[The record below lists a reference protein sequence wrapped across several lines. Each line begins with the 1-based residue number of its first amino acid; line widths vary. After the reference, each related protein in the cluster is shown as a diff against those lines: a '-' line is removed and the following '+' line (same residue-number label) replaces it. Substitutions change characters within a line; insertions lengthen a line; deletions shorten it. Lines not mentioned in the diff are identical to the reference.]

1 MYKMRKI
8 LALLVLFVLVSPVAF
23 AQSDWMKSG
32 SEKSKISFNLPEKP
46 IVQSKE
52 LNGIKIEIF
61 SYKDA
66 ATVFGV
72 VASDFSGVGL
82 DFTYSDPTEYY
93 QEMKEG
99 SLVTGNT
106 ILISE
111 NSVAYQK
118 MLGKEIVYTQLVG
131 KHEYTYYKRFFFREK
146 FIYQIAIGGPS
157 RMKQFLID
165 KKNLFFN
172 TVEFTD

>member
-8 LALLVLFVLVSPVAF
+8 FTLLVLLILVSPVAF
-23 AQSDWMKSG
+23 AQSDWVKSG
-32 SEKSKISFNLPEKP
+32 SVKSKISFELPENP
-46 IVQSKE
+46 IVQNKE
-52 LNGIKIEIF
+52 LNGIKIEVF

-66 ATVFGV
+66 ATVYGV

-99 SLVTGNT
+99 SLLTDNAV
-106 ILISE
+106 LISE
-111 NSVAYQK
+111 TSVAYQK
-118 MLGKEIVYTQLVG
+118 MLGKEIVYTVLVRE
-131 KHEYTYYKRFFFREK
+131 HEYTYYKRFFFRGK

-157 RMKQFLID
+157 RMKQFLND
-165 KKNLFFN
+165 KRNLFFN

>member
-1 MYKMRKI
+1 MYQMRKI
-8 LALLVLFVLVSPVAF
+8 YSLLVLLILVVPAVY
-23 AQSDWMKSG
+23 AQNDWVRSG
-32 SEKSKISFNLPEKP
+32 SEKSKISFELPENP
-46 IVQSKE
+46 IIQDKE
-52 LNGIKIEIF
+52 LNGIKIEVF

-72 VASDFSGVGL
+72 VASDFSEVGL

-99 SLVTGNT
+99 SLVTGNA

-131 KHEYTYYKRFFFREK
+131 EHEYTYYKRFFFRGK

-157 RMKQFLID
+157 RMKQFLVD
-165 KKNLFFN
+165 KKNLFFD
-172 TVEFTD
+172 TLEFKD

>member
-8 LALLVLFVLVSPVAF
+8 FALLVLLILVSPAVS
-23 AQSDWMKSG
+23 AQGDWVKSG
-32 SEKSKISFNLPEKP
+32 SGKSKISFELPENP
-46 IVQSKE
+46 IVQNKE
-52 LNGIKIEIF
+52 LNGIKIEVF

-82 DFTYSDPTEYY
+82 DFSYSDPTEYY

-99 SLVTGNT
+99 SLVTGNA

-111 NSVAYQK
+111 SSVAYQR

-131 KHEYTYYKRFFFREK
+131 KHEYTYYKRFFFRGK

>member
-1 MYKMRKI
+1 MRKI
-8 LALLVLFVLVSPVAF
+8 FGLLSLFILCSVAVS
-23 AQSDWMKSG
+23 AQSDWVKSG
-32 SEKSKISFNLPEKP
+32 SEKSKISFELPENP
-46 IVQSKE
+46 IVQDKD
-52 LNGIKIEIF
+52 LNGIKIEVF

-66 ATVFGV
+66 ATVYGV

-82 DFTYSDPTEYY
+82 DFSYSDPTEYY

-99 SLVTGNT
+99 SLVTGNA

-111 NSVAYQK
+111 NSVAYK
-118 MLGKEIVYTQLVG
+118 RMLGKEIVYTQLVG
-131 KHEYTYYKRFFFREK
+131 KHEYTYYKRFFFRGK

-157 RMKQFLID
+157 RMKQFLND

-172 TVEFTD
+172 TIEFTD

>member
-1 MYKMRKI
+1 MRKI
-8 LALLVLFVLVSPVAF
+8 LALLLLLILLSSAVS
-23 AQSDWMKSG
+23 AQSVWVKFV
-32 SEKSKISFNLPEKP
+32 SEKSKISFELPENP
-46 IVQSKE
+46 IVQEKE
-52 LNGIKIEIF
+52 LNGIKIEVF
-61 SYKDA
+61 SYKDL

-99 SLVTGNT
+99 SLVTGDA

-131 KHEYTYYKRFFFREK
+131 KHEYTYYKRFFFRGK
-146 FIYQIAIGGPS
+146 FIYQIVIGGPS

-165 KKNLFFN
+165 KKNLFFD
-172 TVEFTD
+172 TVEFID

>member
-1 MYKMRKI
+1 MRKI
-8 LALLVLFVLVSPVAF
+8 YLLIGLLISILPSVF
-23 AQSDWMKSG
+23 AQNDWVKTI
-32 SEKSKISFNLPEKP
+32 SEKSKISFDLPENPMMQTKD
-46 IVQSKE
+46 
-52 LNGIKIEIF
+52 LNGIKIEVF

-99 SLVTGNT
+99 SLVTGNA
-106 ILISE
+106 ILILES
-111 NSVAYQK
+111 SVPYQK
-118 MLGKEIVYTQLVG
+118 MLGKEIIYTQLVG
-131 KHEYTYYKRFFFREK
+131 EHEYTYYKRFFFRGK

-157 RMKQFLID
+157 RMKQFLVD
-165 KKNLFFN
+165 KKDLFFN
-172 TVEFTD
+172 TIDFKD

>member
-1 MYKMRKI
+1 MRKI
-8 LALLVLFVLVSPVAF
+8 LALLVLLILVSPLAS
-23 AQSDWMKSG
+23 AQSDWVKFG
-32 SEKSKISFNLPEKP
+32 SEKSKISFKLPENP
-46 IVQSKE
+46 FVQDKE
-52 LNGIKIEIF
+52 LNGIKIEVF

-72 VASDFSGVGL
+72 VASDFSAVGL
-82 DFTYSDPTEYY
+82 DFSYSDPTEYY

-99 SLVTGNT
+99 SLVTRNA

-118 MLGKEIVYTQLVG
+118 MLGKEIVYTQMVG
-131 KHEYTYYKRFFFREK
+131 EHEYTYYKRFFFRGK